1 MILRLWLEVCA
12 FLPDH
17 EAFLLIMI
25 FRMGSAKSEGTK
37 PKHQT
42 LQLVERSEQK
52 RLLQLYILSS
62 HLAADAAGRA
72 QQKALT
78 KLVLAV
84 CLHFTDLYGGTG
96 LNWSREW

>member
-1 MILRLWLEVCA
+1 
-12 FLPDH
+12 
-17 EAFLLIMI
+17 
-25 FRMGSAKSEGTK
+25 MGSAKSEGTK

-78 KLVLAV
+78 RPPGLQ
-84 CLHFTDLYGGTG
+84 DGGYCGWVTWG
-96 LNWSREW
+96 LWIVTSAMSTV